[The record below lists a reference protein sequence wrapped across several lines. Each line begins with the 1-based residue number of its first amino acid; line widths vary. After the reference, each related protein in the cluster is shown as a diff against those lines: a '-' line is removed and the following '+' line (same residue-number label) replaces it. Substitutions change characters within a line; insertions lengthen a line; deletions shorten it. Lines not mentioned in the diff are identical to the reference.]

1 MKALFR
7 LDDKVA
13 LVTGAARGI
22 GAATA
27 RTLARQG
34 ARVATA
40 DLDEDGARKVADE
53 IGNGAKAFRAD
64 VSSVHQCRAL
74 VESVAA
80 TFGRIDILVN
90 NAGICPPQ
98 PFGSATE
105 AEWDNLMNVN
115 AKSQYFLMQAV
126 VPVMKRQGGGR
137 IINLSSAAGRVGSV
151 LNASIYSG
159 TKAAIL
165 MFSKS
170 IAREVAADGILVN
183 CVAPGPI
190 KTDIQRNLPPDRLKA
205 ACEAIP
211 LKRFGEPEEVAAVIA
226 FLASDEASFCTGAT
240 FDVNGG
246 WFML

>member
-1 MKALFR
+1 MKPMFR
-7 LDDKVA
+7 LDNKVA
-13 LVTGAARGI
+13 LVTGAAHGI

-27 RTLARQG
+27 RALTRQG
-34 ARVATA
+34 ARVAIA
-40 DLDEDGARKVADE
+40 DLDIEGANAVARE
-53 IGNGAKAFRAD
+53 IRHGAEAFEVDLAD
-64 VSSVHQCRAL
+64 IEQCRAL
-74 VESVAA
+74 VDAVASK
-80 TFGRIDILVN
+80 FGRLDILVN

-98 PFGSATE
+98 PFGSATQ
-105 AEWDNLMNVN
+105 ADWDKLMNVN
-115 AKSQYFLMQAV
+115 ARSQYFLMQAAC
-126 VPVMKRQGGGR
+126 PIMKRQGGGR

-165 MFSKS
+165 MMSKS

-190 KTDIQRNLPPDRLKA
+190 KTDIQRDLPADRLKA
-205 ACEAIP
+205 VSETLP
-211 LKRFGEPEEVAAVIA
+211 LKRFGEPEEVAALIV
-226 FLASDEASFCTGAT
+226 FLASDECSFCTGAT